1 MTEQEQQ
8 AIRATVLEA
17 TTRGFDKGIR
27 TAADVVRVSANLRQ
41 FLNLLKLHPQTAL
54 NELATVIDD
63 IANNNN
69 SRPLPEAGCDKASTS
84 EDQ

>member
-17 TTRGFDKGIR
+17 TTRGCDEGIR
-27 TAADVVRVSANLRQ
+27 TAADVVRESANLRQ

-54 NELATVIDD
+54 NLLATVIDD

-69 SRPLPEAGCDKASTS
+69 NSKPLPEAG
-84 EDQ
+84 E